1 MQFACTRK
9 GVLSSNWSLFHIS
22 ASSGTTPHLGG
33 SNGADFSVIVALLSL
48 GMTYI
53 MLAKAYTTCV
63 HKQRRVE
70 QQLAIELL
78 CLTSQQAVA
87 LGNSNGADFS
97 VIVALLDSL
106 I

>member
-1 MQFACTRK
+1 
-9 GVLSSNWSLFHIS
+9 
-22 ASSGTTPHLGG
+22 
-33 SNGADFSVIVALLSL
+33 
-48 GMTYI
+48 

-97 VIVALLDSL
+97 VIVALLDSS

>member
-1 MQFACTRK
+1 
-9 GVLSSNWSLFHIS
+9 
-22 ASSGTTPHLGG
+22 
-33 SNGADFSVIVALLSL
+33 
-48 GMTYI
+48 

-78 CLTSQQAVA
+78 YLTSQQAVA

>member
-1 MQFACTRK
+1 MKPTNT
-9 GVLSSNWSLFHIS
+9 LSLEKWHHR
-22 ASSGTTPHLGG
+22 PPWWR

-48 GMTYI
+48 GMTCI
-53 MLAKAYTTCV
+53 MLAKAHTTCV
-63 HKQRRVE
+63 HKQWRVE

-87 LGNSNGADFS
+87 LGNSNGADIS
-97 VIVALLDSL
+97 VIVALLDSS